1 MPTSSDN
8 TTAQADT
15 GQITRLLLRSAADA
29 FGSQTKLD
37 SQWQELNYVT
47 CPDYHKAVADYQ
59 RFAELLAGAGAE
71 ILWLPGYDNL
81 SIDSV
86 YVRDAM
92 ITTDHGV
99 VLCNMGKA
107 ERSGEP
113 NAATAFLKANN
124 VPILGHISGE
134 GRLEGGD
141 LIWLDQRTVVV
152 GQGYRTNTE
161 GIRQLREL
169 TADLVDEIVVV
180 PLSHWNGRSDV
191 MHLMSNISPIDP
203 DLAVVYSRLLT
214 VPFRDLLL
222 ERGIGLVEVP
232 DDEYET
238 MACNVLAVDRRKCL
252 MLEGNPVTRKRL
264 EQAGVEVLIYDG
276 AEISLKGAGGPTC
289 LTRPLQRKIHGA

>member
-1 MPTSSDN
+1 MPANSDH

-37 SQWQELNYVT
+37 TQWQKLNYVT
-47 CPDYHKAVADYQ
+47 CPDFSKAEADYQ
-59 RFAELLAGAGAE
+59 EFADLLAGAGAE
-71 ILWLPGYDNL
+71 ILWLPGDDNL
-81 SIDSV
+81 SIDSI
-86 YVRDAM
+86 YVRDSM
-92 ITTDHGV
+92 ITTDNGV

-107 ERSGEP
+107 ERNGEP
-113 NAATAFLKANN
+113 NAAATFLKANN
-124 VPILGHISGE
+124 VPILGQISGE

-141 LIWLDQRTVVV
+141 LIWLDQRTIVV
-152 GQGYRTNTE
+152 GQGYRTNAE

-169 TADLVDEIVVV
+169 TADLVDEIIVV
-180 PLSHWNGRSDV
+180 PLSHWNGPSDV

-238 MACNVLAVDRRKCL
+238 MACNVLAVDHRKCL

-264 EQAGVEVLIYDG
+264 EQAGVEVLTYDG
-276 AEISLKGAGGPTC
+276 REISLKGAGGPTC
-289 LTRPLQRKIHGA
+289 LTRPLQRKIHGD